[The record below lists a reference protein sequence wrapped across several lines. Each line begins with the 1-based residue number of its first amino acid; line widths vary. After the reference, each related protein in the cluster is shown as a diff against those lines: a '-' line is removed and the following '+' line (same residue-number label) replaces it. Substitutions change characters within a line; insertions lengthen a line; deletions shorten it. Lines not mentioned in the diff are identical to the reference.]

1 MAEFIGWF
9 LIILCLYLLLK
20 KIISKKKKD
29 PNEIIL
35 DRNFL
40 DHYGPFSGSYKNDS
54 SKEG

>member
-20 KIISKKKKD
+20 KIIFKKKKD

>member
-20 KIISKKKKD
+20 KIIFKKKKD

-35 DRNFL
+35 DRNF
-40 DHYGPFSGSYKNDS
+40 
-54 SKEG
+54 